1 MLSNGIGGLF
11 SGSTIYGWLNS
22 STYLSINFLTA
33 YSLEGGLDLSLN
45 LEIKS

>member
-11 SGSTIYGWLNS
+11 SGSIIYSWLNS
-22 STYLSINFLTA
+22 STCFSINFLTVN
-33 YSLEGGLDLSLN
+33 SLDGGLFLSLN